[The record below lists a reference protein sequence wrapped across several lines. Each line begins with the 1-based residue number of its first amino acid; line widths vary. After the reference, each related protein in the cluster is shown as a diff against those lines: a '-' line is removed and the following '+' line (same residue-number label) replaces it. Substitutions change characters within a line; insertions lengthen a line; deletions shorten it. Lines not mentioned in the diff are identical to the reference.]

1 MDTTYCVIIV
11 RIEDQQAARDLTQQ
25 DWFVAIASSDG
36 QNPASH
42 TYINGPI
49 PNDYVDALRNAS
61 FEKWLRTC
69 EWQEALAEL
78 GLQNIPI
85 VEETVNAGV

>member
-11 RIEDQQAARDLTQQ
+11 KIEDQRAAGDLTQQ

-49 PNDYVDALRNAS
+49 PDEYVDTLLNAPI
-61 FEKWLRTC
+61 EKWLRTC
-69 EWQEALAEL
+69 EWQEALAVL
-78 GLQNIPI
+78 GLQNIQL
-85 VEETVNAGV
+85 VEETVNASV

>member
-11 RIEDQQAARDLTQQ
+11 KIEDQRAARDLTQQ

-49 PNDYVDALRNAS
+49 PDEYVDALMNAPI
-61 FEKWLRTC
+61 EKWIRTC

-78 GLQNIPI
+78 GLQ
-85 VEETVNAGV
+85 VVQVAE